1 LLESIAGRARSHRPS
16 SHRQLTTSNRLLTAA
31 LLLFLPLTALGEPI
45 TRHAPTPAEFAMRLP
60 LSVSGDNGVVQ
71 LLLPLEVYQ
80 HSRSADL
87 ADLRVYNAAGQLL
100 PYALHRP
107 SYRSRIETRER
118 AGALFPIYA
127 SDSVRGSAS
136 SLELQLRTGADGSLL
151 TITAPGSTAA
161 PTATLQ
167 RLAALIIDLGAS
179 ERDEVLESLSFELP
193 EAQHDYRARIAV
205 ERSDDLKLWDGVAHD
220 GIDWISAADATQ
232 RLVNDRIEV
241 PGGQGRYLKIR
252 WVEGDPVVF
261 AAVRARWRSAS
272 VMLDPTFEVVLEPD
286 PGRVDG
292 DFVYQTSPAIAATTI
307 GLDLPESNTVLPVSI
322 GFYREQRQPT
332 PKWEL
337 QTRLDS
343 TFYRLTHN
351 GRERQSSRI
360 HIAPMSGTEW
370 VVRPHT
376 GGHAGPKLV
385 LGWQPQTLVFNAQGS
400 GFMLSVGAEPEAWR
414 RWTGG
419 PAPMSQV
426 APGYSRDEI
435 EMLERAKP
443 GTLQPTPPLAEAMDP
458 IVGPVDTAA
467 EAARMR
473 RFALWSILGVGV
485 LLLGYMTW
493 RLLQQVNT
501 PRDPEV

>member
-1 LLESIAGRARSHRPS
+1 LL
-16 SHRQLTTSNRLLTAA
+16 AA
-31 LLLFLPLTALGEPI
+31 LLLCLPLAAFGDQVPL
-45 TRHAPTPAEFAMRLP
+45 HAPTPSEFAMQLP

-71 LLLPLEVYQ
+71 LLLPLAVYQ
-80 HSRSADL
+80 HSRSAEL
-87 ADLRVYNAAGQLL
+87 ADIRVYNAAGQLL

-107 SYRSRIETRER
+107 TYRSRIETRER

-127 SDSVRGSAS
+127 SESVRGSAS

-151 TITAPGSTAA
+151 TINAPAAAA
-161 PTATLQ
+161 PTATQQ
-167 RLAALIIDLGAS
+167 RLAAIIIDLGAS
-179 ERDEVLESLSFELP
+179 ERDEVLESLVFELP
-193 EAQHDYRARIAV
+193 EAHSDYRARIAV

-220 GIDWISAADATQ
+220 GIDWISAADASG

-261 AAVRARWRSAS
+261 ASVRARWRSAS
-272 VMLDPTFEVVLEPD
+272 VRLDPTLEVMLD
-286 PGRVDG
+286 AQPGRVEG
-292 DFVYQTSPAIAATTI
+292 DFLYRTSPAINATAV
-307 GLDLPESNTVLPVSI
+307 GLDLPEANTVLPVSI
-322 GFYREQRQPT
+322 GFYREQRQPQ
-332 PKWEL
+332 PKWL
-337 QTRLDS
+337 FQSRVDN

-351 GRERQSSRI
+351 GRERRSSRI
-360 HIAPMSGTEW
+360 HIAPMSGAEW

-376 GGHAGPKLV
+376 GGHSAPRLV

-400 GFMLSVGAEPEAWR
+400 GFVLGVGAEAEVYRHWL
-414 RWTGG
+414 GG
-419 PAPMSQV
+419 PSPLEQV

-435 EMLERAKP
+435 EQLERARV
-443 GTLQPTPPLAEAMDP
+443 GELQPTPQNGGSAVPAVEAADE
-458 IVGPVDTAA
+458 AA

-493 RLLQQVNT
+493 RLLQQVN
-501 PRDPEV
+501 PPDQPQP